1 MELTGSQI
9 VIECLKEQ
17 GVDTVFGYPGG
28 TILNIYDELYR
39 HPEIYHILTSH
50 EQGAAHAADGYAR
63 ATGKTGVCM
72 ATSGPGATNLV
83 TGIATAYMDSTP
95 MVAITCNVGKALLGK
110 DSFQEIDI
118 AGVTMPITKYSF
130 IVKDVNQLADTV
142 RVTLGPKGR
151 NVVLDK
157 QYGAPLITNDG
168 VTIAK
173 EIELEDA
180 FENMGAQLV
189 KEVATKTND
198 VAGDGTTT
206 ATVLAQA
213 MVNAGMKNLA
223 AGANPIILRKGMKKA
238 TACAVEAIGKMSQK
252 VNGKEHIARVAAI
265 SAGDEAVGQLVA
277 DAMEKVSN
285 NGVITIEE
293 SKTMQTELDL
303 VEGMQFDRGYI
314 SAYMATDMDKME
326 AVLDNPYIL
335 ITDKKISNI
344 QEILPLLEQIV
355 QSGAKLLIIAEDV
368 EGEALTTLI
377 VNKLRGTFNVVAVK
391 APGYGDRRKA
401 MLEDIA
407 ILTGGTV
414 ISSELGYELKDTTMD
429 MLGRAKSV
437 KVQKE
442 NTVIVDGEGDKEA
455 LQSRIAQIK
464 KQIEETTSD
473 FDREKLQERLAKL
486 SGGVAV
492 IRVGAATET
501 EMKEAKL
508 RLEDALAATR
518 AAVEEG
524 IICGGGS
531 AYIHASKEV
540 AKLAASLE
548 GDEKT
553 GAGIVLK
560 ALEAPLYHIAA
571 NAGLE
576 GSVIINKVRESEVGV
591 GFDALKEE
599 YVDMVSAGILD
610 PAKVT
615 RSALQ
620 NATSVASTLLT
631 TESVVA
637 NIKEDTPAM
646 PAGGAGMGG
655 MM

>member
-1 MELTGSQI
+1 MA
-9 VIECLKEQ
+9 KEIK
-17 GVDTVFGYPGG
+17 FG
-28 TILNIYDELYR
+28 
-39 HPEIYHILTSH
+39 
-50 EQGAAHAADGYAR
+50 ADAR
-63 ATGKTGVCM
+63 A
-72 ATSGPGATNLV
+72 
-83 TGIATAYMDSTP
+83 
-95 MVAITCNVGKALLGK
+95 AL
-110 DSFQEIDI
+110 E
-118 AGVTMPITKYSF
+118 AGVNK
-130 IVKDVNQLADTV
+130 LADTV

-157 QYGAPLITNDG
+157 SFGTPLITNDG

-180 FENMGAQLV
+180 FENMGAQLI
-189 KEVATKTND
+189 KEVASKTND

-213 MVNAGMKNLA
+213 MVHEGVKNLA
-223 AGANPIILRKGMKKA
+223 AGANPIVLRKGMKKA
-238 TACAVEAIGKMSQK
+238 TDAAVDAIADMSEPISGKNQ
-252 VNGKEHIARVAAI
+252 IARVAAI
-265 SAGDEAVGQLVA
+265 SASDDEVGEMVA

-285 NGVITIEE
+285 DGVITIEE
-293 SKTMQTELDL
+293 SKTMKTELDL

-314 SAYMATDMDKME
+314 SAYMCTDMEKMCAE
-326 AVLDNPYIL
+326 LDNPYVL

-355 QSGAKLLIIAEDV
+355 QSGAKLLIIAEDI

-377 VNKLRGTFNVVAVK
+377 VNKLRGTFSVVGVK
-391 APGYGDRRKA
+391 APGYGDRRKE
-401 MLEDIA
+401 MLKDIA

-414 ISSELGYELKDTTMD
+414 ISDEVGLDLKEATMEQ
-429 MLGRAKSV
+429 LGRAKSV

-442 NTVIVDGEGDKEA
+442 NTIIVDGEGSSEEIQA
-455 LQSRIAQIK
+455 RIGQIK
-464 KQIEETTSD
+464 AQIEETTSD

-508 RLEDALAATR
+508 RMEDALAATK

-524 IICGGGS
+524 IIAGGGA
-531 AYIHASKEV
+531 AYIHA
-540 AKLAASLE
+540 AKKIAGMLDNLE

-553 GAGIVLK
+553 GAKIVLK
-560 ALEAPLYHIAA
+560 ALESPLFRIAA
-571 NAGLE
+571 NAGMD
-576 GSVIINKVRESEVGV
+576 GSVIVNKVKESEVGY
-591 GFDALKEE
+591 GFDAYKEE
-599 YVDMVSAGILD
+599 YVEMIPAGIVD

-620 NATSVASTLLT
+620 NATSVAATLLT

-637 NIKEDTPAM
+637 NIKEETPAM
-646 PAGGAGMGG
+646 PAGNPGMG

>member
-1 MELTGSQI
+1 MLFRS
-9 VIECLKEQ
+9 
-17 GVDTVFGYPGG
+17 
-28 TILNIYDELYR
+28 
-39 HPEIYHILTSH
+39 
-50 EQGAAHAADGYAR
+50 
-63 ATGKTGVCM
+63 
-72 ATSGPGATNLV
+72 
-83 TGIATAYMDSTP
+83 
-95 MVAITCNVGKALLGK
+95 
-110 DSFQEIDI
+110 
-118 AGVTMPITKYSF
+118 
-130 IVKDVNQLADTV
+130 
-142 RVTLGPKGR
+142 
-151 NVVLDK
+151 
-157 QYGAPLITNDG
+157 
-168 VTIAK
+168 
-173 EIELEDA
+173 
-180 FENMGAQLV
+180 
-189 KEVATKTND
+189 
-198 VAGDGTTT
+198 

-238 TACAVEAIGKMSQK
+238 TDTAVEAIAKMSSK
-252 VNGKEHIARVAAI
+252 VKGKEHIARVAAI
-265 SAGDEAVGQLVA
+265 SAGDDEVGQLVA
-277 DAMEKVSN
+277 DAMEKVSGD
-285 NGVITIEE
+285 GVITIEE

-326 AVLDNPYIL
+326 AVLENPYIL

-407 ILTGGTV
+407 ILTGGQV
-414 ISSELGYELKDTTMD
+414 ISEELGLDLKETTMD
-429 MLGRAKSV
+429 QLGRAKSV

-442 NTVIVDGEGDKEA
+442 NTVIVDGEGDKA
-455 LQSRIAQIK
+455 AIAARINQIK
-464 KQIEETTSD
+464 GQIEETTSD

-486 SGGVAV
+486 AGGVAV

-518 AAVEEG
+518 AAVDEG
-524 IICGGGS
+524 IICGGGA
-531 AYIHASKEV
+531 AYIHAAKDV
-540 AKLAASLE
+540 AKLAETME

-553 GAGIVLK
+553 GAQIVLK
-560 ALEAPLYHIAA
+560 ALEAPLYHIVA

-576 GSVIINKVRESEVGV
+576 GSVIINKVSESEVGV

-599 YVDMVSAGILD
+599 YVDMVTAGILD

-637 NIKEDTPAM
+637 NIKEDAPAM

>member
-1 MELTGSQI
+1 MA
-9 VIECLKEQ
+9 KEIKYGTEARAALGA
-17 GVDTVFGYPGG
+17 GVD
-28 TILNIYDELYR
+28 
-39 HPEIYHILTSH
+39 
-50 EQGAAHAADGYAR
+50 
-63 ATGKTGVCM
+63 K
-72 ATSGPGATNLV
+72 
-83 TGIATAYMDSTP
+83 
-95 MVAITCNVGKALLGK
+95 
-110 DSFQEIDI
+110 
-118 AGVTMPITKYSF
+118 
-130 IVKDVNQLADTV
+130 LANTV

-157 QYGAPLITNDG
+157 SYGAPLITNDG

-213 MVNAGMKNLA
+213 MVQEGMKNLE
-223 AGANPIILRKGMKKA
+223 AGANPIILRRGMKKA
-238 TACAVEAIGKMSQK
+238 TDKAVEAILAMSSK
-252 VNGKEHIARVAAI
+252 VNGKDQIAKGTDTTIGVVEGMQFDRELIA
-265 SAGDEAVGQLVA
+265 E
-277 DAMEKVSN
+277 AMEKVGHD
-285 NGVITIEE
+285 GVITIEE

-303 VEGMQFDRGYI
+303 VEGMQFDRGYV
-314 SAYMATDMDKME
+314 SAYMCTDMDKME
-326 AVLDNPYIL
+326 AVLDDPYIL

-355 QSGAKLLIIAEDV
+355 QSGARLLIIAEDI

-407 ILTGGTV
+407 ILTGGQV
-414 ISSELGYELKDTTMD
+414 ISSDLGLELKDTTMD
-429 MLGRAKSV
+429 QLGRAKSV

-442 NTVIVDGEGDKEA
+442 NTVIVDGAGDKDA
-455 LQSRIAQIK
+455 IASRVNQIRG
-464 KQIEETTSD
+464 QIEETTSE
-473 FDREKLQERLAKL
+473 FDKEKLQERLAKL
-486 SGGVAV
+486 AGGVAV

-508 RLEDALAATR
+508 RMEDALNATR

-524 IICGGGS
+524 IIAGGGS
-531 AYIHASKEV
+531 AYIHATKAV
-540 AKLAASLE
+540 AELADTLE

-553 GAGIVLK
+553 GAKVILK
-560 ALEAPLYHIAA
+560 ALEAPLYYISA

-576 GSVIINKVRESEVGV
+576 GAVIINKVKESKDGI
-591 GFDALKEE
+591 GFNAATEE
-599 YVDMVSAGILD
+599 YVDMVENGILD
-610 PAKVT
+610 PVKVT
-615 RSALQ
+615 RTALQ

-637 NIKEDTPAM
+637 NIKEDAPAV
-646 PAGGAGMGG
+646 PAGNPGMG

>member
-1 MELTGSQI
+1 MA
-9 VIECLKEQ
+9 KEIKFGADARAALEA
-17 GVDTVFGYPGG
+17 GVD
-28 TILNIYDELYR
+28 
-39 HPEIYHILTSH
+39 
-50 EQGAAHAADGYAR
+50 
-63 ATGKTGVCM
+63 K
-72 ATSGPGATNLV
+72 
-83 TGIATAYMDSTP
+83 
-95 MVAITCNVGKALLGK
+95 
-110 DSFQEIDI
+110 
-118 AGVTMPITKYSF
+118 
-130 IVKDVNQLADTV
+130 LADTV
-142 RVTLGPKGR
+142 KVTLGPKGR

-157 QYGAPLITNDG
+157 SYGTPLITNDG

-173 EIELEDA
+173 DIELEDG

-213 MVNAGMKNLA
+213 MVNEGMKNLA

-238 TACAVEAIGKMSQK
+238 CEVAVESIGKMSSK
-252 VNGKEHIARVAAI
+252 VKGKEQIARVAAI
-265 SAGDEAVGQLVA
+265 SAGDDVVGELVA
-277 DAMEKVSN
+277 DAMDKVSN
-285 NGVITIEE
+285 DGVITIEE

-303 VEGMQFDRGYI
+303 VEGMQFDRGYV
-314 SAYMATDMDKME
+314 SAYMCTDMDKME

-368 EGEALTTLI
+368 EGEALTTLVI
-377 VNKLRGTFNVVAVK
+377 NKLRGTFNVVAVK

-407 ILTGGTV
+407 VLTGGTV
-414 ISSELGYELKDTTMD
+414 ISDEVGLDLKEATMD
-429 MLGRAKSV
+429 QLGRAKSV

-442 NTVIVDGEGDKEA
+442 NTVIVDGEGKKADIKA
-455 LQSRIAQIK
+455 RIAQIK
-464 KQIEETTSD
+464 SQIEETTSE
-473 FDREKLQERLAKL
+473 FDKEKLQERLAKL

-508 RLEDALAATR
+508 RMEDALAATR

-524 IICGGGS
+524 IIAGGGS
-531 AYIHASKEV
+531 AYIHASKDV
-540 AKLAASLE
+540 SKLAVKLE

-553 GAGIVLK
+553 GANIILK
-560 ALEAPLYHIAA
+560 ALEAPLFTIAY

-576 GSVIINKVRESEVGV
+576 GSVIVNKVREAKPGT
-591 GFDALKEE
+591 GFNAITEE
-599 YVDMVSAGILD
+599 YTDMVKAGIVD

-631 TESVVA
+631 TESVVST
-637 NIKEDTPAM
+637 IKEPVPAM
-646 PAGGAGMGG
+646 PAGAGAPGMG

>member
-1 MELTGSQI
+1 MAKELKYGT
-9 VIECLKEQ
+9 EARAALEA
-17 GVDTVFGYPGG
+17 GVD
-28 TILNIYDELYR
+28 
-39 HPEIYHILTSH
+39 
-50 EQGAAHAADGYAR
+50 
-63 ATGKTGVCM
+63 K
-72 ATSGPGATNLV
+72 
-83 TGIATAYMDSTP
+83 
-95 MVAITCNVGKALLGK
+95 
-110 DSFQEIDI
+110 
-118 AGVTMPITKYSF
+118 
-130 IVKDVNQLADTV
+130 LANTV

-157 QYGAPLITNDG
+157 SFGAPLITNDG

-213 MVNAGMKNLA
+213 MIKEGMKNLE
-223 AGANPIILRKGMKKA
+223 AGANPIVLRRGMKKA
-238 TACAVEAIGKMSQK
+238 TEKAIESIAAMSQK
-252 VNGKEHIARVAAI
+252 VNGKDQIAKVAAI
-265 SAGDEAVGQLVA
+265 SAGDEEVGNLVA

-285 NGVITIEE
+285 DGVITIEE

-326 AVLDNPYIL
+326 AVLDDPYIL

-344 QEILPLLEQIV
+344 QEILPLLEQVV
-355 QSGAKLLIIAEDV
+355 QSGARLLIIAEDI

-401 MLEDIA
+401 MLEDLA
-407 ILTGGTV
+407 ILTGGQV
-414 ISSELGYELKDTTMD
+414 ISEEVGLELKETTMD
-429 MLGRAKSV
+429 QLGRAKSV

-442 NTVIVDGEGDKEA
+442 NTIIVDGEGDKEA
-455 LQSRIAQIK
+455 IAARVAQIRT
-464 KQIEETTSD
+464 QIEETTSE
-473 FDREKLQERLAKL
+473 FDKEKLQERLAKL
-486 SGGVAV
+486 AGGVAV

-501 EMKEAKL
+501 EMKESKL
-508 RLEDALAATR
+508 RMEDALNSTR

-524 IICGGGS
+524 IIAGGGS
-531 AYIHASKEV
+531 AYIHAAKEV
-540 AKLAASLE
+540 AALAESMD

-553 GAGIVLK
+553 GAKVILK
-560 ALEAPLYHIAA
+560 ALESPLFYIAA

-576 GSVIINKVRESEVGV
+576 GAVIINKVKESDPGV
-591 GFDALKEE
+591 GFDATKEE
-599 YVDMVSAGILD
+599 YVNMVEAGILD
-610 PAKVT
+610 PVKVT

-637 NIKEDTPAM
+637 NIKEDMPAM
-646 PAGGAGMGG
+646 PAGGAGGMG

>member
-1 MELTGSQI
+1 MA
-9 VIECLKEQ
+9 KEIK
-17 GVDTVFGYPGG
+17 Y
-28 TILNIYDELYR
+28 
-39 HPEIYHILTSH
+39 
-50 EQGAAHAADGYAR
+50 GAEAR
-63 ATGKTGVCM
+63 
-72 ATSGPGATNLV
+72 
-83 TGIATAYMDSTP
+83 
-95 MVAITCNVGKALLGK
+95 KAL
-110 DSFQEIDI
+110 E
-118 AGVTMPITKYSF
+118 AGVNK
-130 IVKDVNQLADTV
+130 LADTV
-142 RVTLGPKGR
+142 KVTLGPKGR

-157 QYGAPLITNDG
+157 SYGAPLITNDG

-213 MVNAGMKNLA
+213 MINEGMKNLA

-238 TACAVEAIGKMSQK
+238 TEEAVQAIAKMSSK
-252 VNGKEHIARVAAI
+252 ITGKDQIAKVAAI
-265 SAGDEAVGQLVA
+265 SAGDEAVGNMVA

-285 NGVITIEE
+285 DGVITIEE
-293 SKTMQTELDL
+293 SKTMLTELDL

-344 QEILPLLEQIV
+344 QDILPVLEQIV

-391 APGYGDRRKA
+391 APGYGDRRKE
-401 MLEDIA
+401 MLKDIA
-407 ILTGGTV
+407 ILTGGQV
-414 ISSELGYELKDTTMD
+414 ISEELGLDLKETTMD

-442 NTVIVDGEGDKEA
+442 NTVIVDGEGNKEDIA
-455 LQSRIAQIK
+455 ARISQIRT
-464 KQIEETTSD
+464 QIAETTSD
-473 FDREKLQERLAKL
+473 FDKEKLQERLAKL
-486 SGGVAV
+486 AGGVAV

-501 EMKEAKL
+501 EMKEGKL
-508 RLEDALAATR
+508 RMEDALAATR

-524 IICGGGS
+524 IIAGGGS

-540 AKLAASLE
+540 AKLAATLE

-553 GAGIVLK
+553 GANIILK
-560 ALEAPLYHIAA
+560 ALEAPLFGIAM

-576 GSVIINKVRESEVGV
+576 GSVIVNKVRESEVGT
-591 GFDALKEE
+591 GFDALNEK
-599 YVDMVSAGILD
+599 YVEMVEAGILD

-637 NIKEDTPAM
+637 SIKEDTPAM
-646 PAGGAGMGG
+646 PGGAGMGG

>member
-1 MELTGSQI
+1 MA
-9 VIECLKEQ
+9 KEIKYGADARAALGR
-17 GVDTVFGYPGG
+17 GVD
-28 TILNIYDELYR
+28 
-39 HPEIYHILTSH
+39 
-50 EQGAAHAADGYAR
+50 
-63 ATGKTGVCM
+63 
-72 ATSGPGATNLV
+72 
-83 TGIATAYMDSTP
+83 
-95 MVAITCNVGKALLGK
+95 
-110 DSFQEIDI
+110 
-118 AGVTMPITKYSF
+118 
-130 IVKDVNQLADTV
+130 QLADTV

-157 QYGAPLITNDG
+157 SFGAPLITNDG

-173 EIELEDA
+173 EIELEDP

-189 KEVATKTND
+189 QEVATKTND

-213 MVNAGMKNLA
+213 LINAGMKNLE

-238 TACAVEAIGKMSQK
+238 TDCAVAAIAKMSSK
-252 VNGKEHIARVAAI
+252 VNGKEHIARVATI
-265 SAGDEAVGQLVA
+265 SAGDEEVGNLVA
-277 DAMEKVSN
+277 DAMEKVSKD
-285 NGVITIEE
+285 GVITIEE

-326 AVLDNPYIL
+326 ATLENPYIL

-407 ILTGGTV
+407 ILTGGQV
-414 ISSELGYELKDTTMD
+414 ISSELGLELKDTTMEQ
-429 MLGRAKSV
+429 LGRAKSV

-442 NTVIVDGEGDKEA
+442 NTVIVDGEGDKDA
-455 LQSRIAQIK
+455 IAARVAQIK

-473 FDREKLQERLAKL
+473 FDKEKLQERLAKL
-486 SGGVAV
+486 AGGVAV

-540 AKLAASLE
+540 EKLRDTLE

-553 GAGIVLK
+553 GANIVLK

-576 GSVIINKVRESEVGV
+576 GSVIVNKVKELNPGM
-591 GFDALKEE
+591 GFDALKGE
-599 YVDMVSAGILD
+599 YVDMVADGILD

-646 PAGGAGMGG
+646 PAGAGMGG

>member
-1 MELTGSQI
+1 MA
-9 VIECLKEQ
+9 KEIK
-17 GVDTVFGYPGG
+17 Y
-28 TILNIYDELYR
+28 
-39 HPEIYHILTSH
+39 
-50 EQGAAHAADGYAR
+50 GAEAR
-63 ATGKTGVCM
+63 AALESGV
-72 ATSGPGATNLV
+72 N
-83 TGIATAYMDSTP
+83 
-95 MVAITCNVGKALLGK
+95 K
-110 DSFQEIDI
+110 
-118 AGVTMPITKYSF
+118 
-130 IVKDVNQLADTV
+130 LADTV

-173 EIELEDA
+173 EIELADA
-180 FENMGAQLV
+180 FENMGAQLI
-189 KEVATKTND
+189 KEVAAKTND
-198 VAGDGTTT
+198 GAGECTTT

-213 MVNAGMKNLA
+213 MVHEGMKNLA
-223 AGANPIILRKGMKKA
+223 AGANPIVLRKGMKKA
-238 TACAVEAIGKMSQK
+238 TDAAVEAIREMSQK
-252 VNGKEHIARVAAI
+252 VSGKEQIARVATV
-265 SAGDEAVGQLVA
+265 SSGDEKVGQLVA
-277 DAMEKVSN
+277 DAMEKVTGD
-285 NGVITIEE
+285 GVITIEE

-314 SAYMATDMDKME
+314 SAYMATDTEKME
-326 AVLDNPYIL
+326 AVLDDPCIL

-355 QSGAKLLIIAEDV
+355 QSGRKLLIIAEDI

-377 VNKLRGTFNVVAVK
+377 VNKLRGTFQVVGVK
-391 APGYGDRRKA
+391 APGYGDRRKE
-401 MLEDIA
+401 MLQDIA
-407 ILTGGTV
+407 ILTGGQV
-414 ISSELGYELKDTTMD
+414 ISDEVGIELKDATLE
-429 MLGRAKSV
+429 MLGHAKSV

-442 NTVIVDGEGDKEA
+442 STVIVDGLGDKDA
-455 LQSRIAQIK
+455 IKARIAQLK
-464 KQIEETTSD
+464 AQIEETKSD

-486 SGGVAV
+486 AGGVAV

-508 RLEDALAATR
+508 RMEDALNATR

-524 IICGGGS
+524 IIAGGGS
-531 AYIHASKEV
+531 AYIHAAKKV
-540 AKLAASLE
+540 AEKVADLE

-553 GAGIVLK
+553 GAKIILK
-560 ALEAPLYHIAA
+560 ALEAPLFHIAA

-576 GSVIINKVRESEVGV
+576 GSVIVNKVRESAAGT
-591 GFDALKEE
+591 GFDAYNET
-599 YVDMVSAGILD
+599 YVDMVQAGILD

-631 TESVVA
+631 TESVVGI
-637 NIKEDTPAM
+637 IKEDTPAM
-646 PAGGAGMGG
+646 PAGGQGGMG